1 MGPEGAL
8 VAQAAVKARSEPATR
23 ARAAFEA
30 CPLEDGAEAADNTDE
45 PMTRIPSNLP
55 TTASVSSD
63 PSGPGRARLSLEPGL
78 YVVSTP
84 IGNLSDVTH
93 RAAATLGAVS
103 LILAEDTRVT
113 RKLLSA
119 LGISARLSSYH
130 DHSGPEAGAHAL
142 DLIEAGEAVAL
153 VSDAGTPLVS
163 DPGYRLV
170 QEAIG
175 RGIKVIPV
183 PGASAPIAALSA
195 SGLPS
200 DRFLFAGFLPA
211 KAGARL
217 SALAELKAVP
227 ATLIFF
233 ETGPRLAESLVAMAQ
248 VLGDRPAAVA
258 REITKLFEEFR
269 RGTLAEL
276 AAHYEAAGAP
286 KGEIVVVI
294 GPPGPAEAPD
304 EADVD
309 EALRTAI
316 ATLGVKAGAK
326 AVAAQFGLSAQT
338 LYARA
343 LALKDQAP

>member
-1 MGPEGAL
+1 M
-8 VAQAAVKARSEPATR
+8 
-23 ARAAFEA
+23 
-30 CPLEDGAEAADNTDE
+30 DE

-55 TTASVSSD
+55 TTAPDAPD
-63 PSGPGRARLSLEPGL
+63 PSGPERARLSLEPGL

-93 RAAATLGAVS
+93 RAAATLSAVS

-119 LGISARLSSYH
+119 LGITGRLASYH
-130 DHSGPEAGAHAL
+130 DHSGPEAGARAL
-142 DLIEAGEAVAL
+142 DLIAAGEAVAL

-170 QEAIG
+170 QEAIA
-175 RGIKVIPV
+175 RGLKVIPV

-200 DRFLFAGFLPA
+200 DRFLFAGFLPV
-211 KAGARL
+211 KAGARA
-217 SALAELKAVP
+217 SALGALKAVP
-227 ATLIFF
+227 ATLLFF
-233 ETGPRLAESLVAMAQ
+233 ETGPRLAESLAAMAK
-248 VLGDRPAAVA
+248 VLGDRPAVVA

-269 RGTLAEL
+269 RGSLSAL
-276 AAHYEAAGAP
+276 AAHYQEAGAP
-286 KGEIVVVI
+286 KGEIVVVV
-294 GPPGPAEAPD
+294 GPPGPAEPPD
-304 EADVD
+304 AADVD
-309 EALRTAI
+309 EALLAAI

-326 AVAAQFGLSAQT
+326 AVAAQFGLSAQA

-343 LALKDQAP
+343 LQLKDEAP